1 MDASTPPL
9 IHVVDDD
16 DNVRVAMINLLSAAG
31 YQVRGYACAA
41 DFLGA
46 DSEKRAGCILLDVLM
61 PGLSGLELH
70 EELAKRGNAT
80 PVIYLSAH
88 ADIPMSVSA
97 MKAGAV
103 DFLTK
108 PVDSMR
114 LLKVLKEALARNV
127 DSRAEDEGLKVMRQH
142 CDALTARELEVYTL
156 VAAGLLNK
164 QIAAELD
171 ISERTVKAHRARVME
186 KMQAHSLAELMY
198 MATLL
203 KLSPARTP
211 FPRTGLRLGPR

>member
-1 MDASTPPL
+1 MDTNSPPV
-9 IHVVDDD
+9 IHIVDDD
-16 DNVRVAMINLLSAAG
+16 DTARTAMINLLSAAG
-31 YQVRGYACAA
+31 YQVRGYTCAA

-46 DSEKRAGCILLDVLM
+46 DPQGRPGCILLDVLM

-70 EELAKRGNAT
+70 EELAKRGNGL
-80 PVIYLSAH
+80 PVIYLSGH
-88 ADIPMSVSA
+88 GDIPMSVSA

-108 PVDSMR
+108 PVDSIR

-127 DSRAEDEGLKVMRQH
+127 DSRAEGEGLESLRGR
-142 CDALTARELEVYTL
+142 CATLTSRELEVYTH

-171 ISERTVKAHRARVME
+171 ISERTVKVHRARVME

-203 KLSPARTP
+203 KLAPTHAP
-211 FPRTGLRLGPR
+211 FPRWRPH

>member
-1 MDASTPPL
+1 M
-9 IHVVDDD
+9 DDD
-16 DNVRVAMINLLSAAG
+16 ESIRRALARLLHAAG
-31 YQVRGYACAA
+31 YGVHQHASAGA
-41 DFLGA
+41 FLLALPQTGA
-46 DSEKRAGCILLDVLM
+46 DCVVLDVRM
-61 PGLSGLELH
+61 PGPSGLDLQAALLRNGVPPPIIFLSGH
-70 EELAKRGNAT
+70 G
-80 PVIYLSAH
+80 
-88 ADIPMSVSA
+88 DIPMSVSA

-108 PVDSMR
+108 PVDSLR

-127 DSRAEDEGLKVMRQH
+127 DARAEGEGLQSLRQR
-142 CDALTARELEVYTL
+142 CATLTSRELEVYTH

-171 ISERTVKAHRARVME
+171 ISERTVKVHRARVME

-203 KLSPARTP
+203 KLAPTHAP
-211 FPRTGLRLGPR
+211 FPRWRPH